1 MRIIILGVN
10 GYLGIKLAQYL
21 SKKNNSIVGLVRHP
35 FSSEYCQVVNINHP
49 EWKQSILNFNPDLI
63 INTVTCYGRNG
74 ESINEILEANVTFP
88 IKIIDSILEENK
100 NFRIINCGSSLPKNI
115 NLYSLTKHHLNEI
128 FIHYAYLHNM
138 DYINLNLE
146 GFYGVQ
152 CHNSFINHI
161 FQLCMRGDEI
171 KLTLGEQYRD
181 YIYIEDLLTAI
192 EAVIQHIH
200 QFSGYDKIDIGTGNS
215 IQIKKLVEKICNLTG
230 YNKEPLYGAL
240 KYRDHELMKS
250 CADISTLSSLGWEA
264 SYNIDSGLS
273 ELYLNEFKGFF

>member
-10 GYLGIKLAQYL
+10 GYLGINLAKYL
-21 SKKNNSIVGLVRHP
+21 SQKNNSIVGLVRRP

-49 EWKQSILNFNPDLI
+49 EWKQFILNFNPELI

-128 FIHYAYLHNM
+128 FIHYSHLHNI

-146 GFYGVQ
+146 GFYGIQ
-152 CHNSFINHI
+152 CHNSFINNI
-161 FQLCMRGDEI
+161 FQLCIRGDEI

-192 EAVIQHIH
+192 ETVIQHIH
-200 QFSGYDKIDIGTGNS
+200 QFSGYDEIDIGTGNS

-250 CADISTLSSLGWEA
+250 CADISALSSLGWEA
-264 SYNIDSGLS
+264 SHNIDSGLS
-273 ELYLNEFKGFF
+273 ELYLNEFK